1 MDNYENL
8 SSRLSLFSSDS
19 HRPISCEKTC
29 IFTARTIFYN
39 YIEKH
44 NSACPFRCYITQ
56 PDSAFCIHV
65 PSASDQD
72 RKQKQ

>member
-8 SSRLSLFSSDS
+8 ASRLSSLSSDS
-19 HRPISCEKTC
+19 HCPISCEKTC
-29 IFTARTIFYN
+29 IFTARTAFY
-39 YIEKH
+39 
-44 NSACPFRCYITQ
+44 NSACPFHCYITQ

-65 PSASDQD
+65 PSADNRD